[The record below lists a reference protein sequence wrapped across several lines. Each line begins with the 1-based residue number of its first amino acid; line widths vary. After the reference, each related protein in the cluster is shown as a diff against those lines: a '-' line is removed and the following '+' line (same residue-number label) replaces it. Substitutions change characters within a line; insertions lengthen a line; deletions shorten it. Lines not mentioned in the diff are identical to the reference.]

1 MFFSKVVELAW
12 NIDST
17 VLAVWAVELQPPD
30 LTESQFVPKSY
41 GKFKSHCCRIQD
53 NRIHSFIKFMQS
65 LVSDLSF
72 LSILKN

>member
-17 VLAVWAVELQPPD
+17 VLAVWAVELQSPD
-30 LTESQFVPKSY
+30 LTESQFVAKSY

-53 NRIHSFIKFMQS
+53 NRIHSFI
-65 LVSDLSF
+65 LSSPLCLIF
-72 LSILKN
+72 PFCPF